1 MKVTYMN
8 SFGKVIG
15 HEKII
20 AHFEEAIQTGKVSH
34 AYLLS
39 GEDGSGKMTLAKAF
53 AKALLCENQTGC
65 GDCTACRQ
73 VDSGNHPD
81 LIYITHEKY
90 EIRVDEI
97 RKGINDTIDI
107 KPYSSPYKIYI
118 IDDAD
123 RMNQGA
129 QNALLKTLEEPPAY
143 AVILLLTNNKDRLLD
158 TILSRCVTMT
168 LGTIREEKIAAYL
181 QEHTDAKEEDIRFAA
196 SFSLG
201 NIGKALHVATTEEF
215 KDMFQEAINI
225 LTHIKTMETYEI
237 ISYLK
242 DLKAYKDEIYDFL
255 DIVTVWYRDMLMLK
269 TTGSLNHLIYKDKYR
284 QLKEQEI
291 YISFEGISHILDEI
305 KKARR
310 RLTANVNFEV
320 ALEMLLLTMKENG
333 KVW

>member
-1 MKVTYMN
+1 MK
-8 SFGKVIG
+8 SFETVVG
-15 HEKII
+15 HNKII
-20 AHFEEAIQTGKVSH
+20 SHFEEAVKMGKVSH

-53 AKALLCENQTGC
+53 AKALLCENRNGC
-65 GDCTACRQ
+65 TECVSCKQ

-97 RKGINDTIDI
+97 RKGINETIDI
-107 KPYSSPYKIYI
+107 KPYSSNYKIYI

-158 TILSRCVTMT
+158 TILSRCVSMT
-168 LGTIREEKIAAYL
+168 LGSVKEAEIVKYLEEN
-181 QEHTDAKEEDIRFAA
+181 TDAKDSDIRFAA

-201 NIGKALHVATTEEF
+201 NIGKALHIATTEEF
-215 KDMFQEAINI
+215 HEMFAEAMNI
-225 LTHIKTMETYEI
+225 LIHIQNMEVYEV

-242 DLKAYKDEIYDFL
+242 TLTTYKNEIYDFL
-255 DIVTVWYRDMLMLK
+255 DILTVWYRDMLMLK
-269 TTGSLNHLIYKDKYR
+269 TTGSLNLLIYKDKYR
-284 QLKEQEI
+284 QLRDQEI

-305 KKARR
+305 QKARR
-310 RLTANVNFEV
+310 RLTANVNLEV
-320 ALEMLLLTMKENG
+320 AMEMLLLTIKENG

>member
-1 MKVTYMN
+1 MN
-8 SFGKVIG
+8 SFGTVIG

-20 AHFEEAIQTGKVSH
+20 AHFEEAIKMGKVSH

-53 AKALLCENQTGC
+53 AKALLCEHQTGC
-65 GDCTACRQ
+65 GECTACRQ

-97 RKGINDTIDI
+97 RKGINDTINI
-107 KPYSSPYKIYI
+107 KPYSSNYKIYI

-143 AVILLLTNNKDRLLD
+143 AVIILLTNNKDRLLD

-168 LGTIREEKIAAYL
+168 LGSVREEKIVQYL
-181 QEHTDAKEEDIRFAA
+181 KDHTEAKDEDIKFAA

-201 NIGKALHVATTEEF
+201 NIGKAMHVVNTPEF
-215 KDMFQEAINI
+215 KEMFQEAMNI
-225 LTHIKTMETYEI
+225 LIHIKTIEVYEI
-237 ISYLK
+237 IAYLK
-242 DLKAYKDEIYDFL
+242 GLKAYKDEIYDFL
-255 DIVTVWYRDMLMLK
+255 DVLTVWYRDMLMLK

-310 RLTANVNFEV
+310 RLAANVNFEV

>member
-1 MKVTYMN
+1 MN
-8 SFGKVIG
+8 SFKTVVG

-20 AHFEEAIQTGKVSH
+20 AHFEEVIKMGKVSH

-53 AKALLCENQTGC
+53 AEALLCENHQGC
-65 GDCTACRQ
+65 GECTACRQ
-73 VDSGNHPD
+73 VESGNHPD

-97 RKGINDTIDI
+97 RKGINETIDI
-107 KPYSSPYKIYI
+107 KPYSGKYKIYI

-143 AVILLLTNNKDRLLD
+143 AVILLLTNNKDRLLN

-168 LGTIREEKIAAYL
+168 LGSVKEEKIVQYL
-181 QEHTDAKEEDIRFAA
+181 KDHTDASDADIAFAA

-201 NIGKALHVATTEEF
+201 NIGRALHVTTTQEF

-225 LTHIKTMETYEI
+225 LTHIKTMETYEV

-242 DLKAYKDEIYDFL
+242 TLTAYKDEIYDFL
-255 DIVTVWYRDMLMLK
+255 DILTVWYRDMLMLK

-284 QLKEQEI
+284 QIKEQEI

-310 RLTANVNFEV
+310 RLMANVNFEV
-320 ALEMLLLTMKENG
+320 AMEMLLLTMKENG

>member
-1 MKVTYMN
+1 MKVTYMK
-8 SFGKVIG
+8 SFETVIG
-15 HEKII
+15 HNKII
-20 AHFEEAIQTGKVSH
+20 SHFEEAIKAGKVSH
-34 AYLLS
+34 AYLFS

-53 AKALLCENQTGC
+53 AKALLCENQNGC
-65 GDCTACRQ
+65 MECVSCRQ
-73 VDSGNHPD
+73 VDSNNHPD

-97 RKGINDTIDI
+97 RKGINETIDV
-107 KPYSSPYKIYI
+107 KPYSSNYKIYI

-129 QNALLKTLEEPPAY
+129 QNALLKTLEEPPSY

-158 TILSRCVTMT
+158 TILSRCVSMT
-168 LGTIREEKIAAYL
+168 LGSVKEAEIVKYL
-181 QEHTDAKEEDIRFAA
+181 KENTDAKDADIRFAA

-201 NIGKALHVATTEEF
+201 NIGKALHVANTEEF
-215 KDMFQEAINI
+215 HEMYEEAINI
-225 LTHIKTMETYEI
+225 LVHIQSMEVYEV

-242 DLKAYKDEIYDFL
+242 TLTTYKNEIYDFL
-255 DIVTVWYRDMLMLK
+255 DILMVWYRDMLMLK

-284 QLKEQEI
+284 QLKDQEI

-310 RLTANVNFEV
+310 RLDANVNFEV
-320 ALEMLLLTMKENG
+320 AMEMLLLTIKENG

>member
-1 MKVTYMN
+1 MKVTYMK
-8 SFGKVIG
+8 SFETVIG
-15 HEKII
+15 HKKII
-20 AHFEEAIQTGKVSH
+20 SHFEEAIKMGKVSH

-53 AKALLCENQTGC
+53 AKALLCEKKEGC
-65 GDCTACRQ
+65 TECVSCKQ
-73 VDSGNHPD
+73 VDSDNHPD

-97 RKGINDTIDI
+97 RKGINETIDI
-107 KPYSSPYKIYI
+107 KPYSSDYKIYI

-158 TILSRCVTMT
+158 TILSRCVSLT
-168 LGTIREEKIAAYL
+168 LGSVKEPEIIKYLEEK
-181 QEHTDAKEEDIRFAA
+181 TDAKDSDIRFAA
-196 SFSLG
+196 SFALG
-201 NIGKALHVATTEEF
+201 NIGRALHVVNTEEF
-215 KDMFQEAINI
+215 HEMFQEAMNI
-225 LTHIKTMETYEI
+225 LIHIQNMEVQEVI
-237 ISYLK
+237 AYLK
-242 DLKAYKDEIYDFL
+242 TLTAYKNEIYDFL
-255 DIVTVWYRDMLMLK
+255 DILMVWYRDMLMLK

-284 QLKEQEI
+284 QLKDQEI

-310 RLTANVNFEV
+310 RLIANVNFEV
-320 ALEMLLLTMKENG
+320 AMEMLLLTIKENG

>member
-1 MKVTYMN
+1 MN
-8 SFGKVIG
+8 SFGTVIG
-15 HEKII
+15 HDKIKT
-20 AHFEEAIQTGKVSH
+20 HFEEAIKMEKVSH

-39 GEDGSGKMTLAKAF
+39 GEDGSGKMTIAKAF
-53 AKALLCENQTGC
+53 AKALLCEHGNGC
-65 GDCTACRQ
+65 GECTACRQ

-97 RKGINDTIDI
+97 RKGINETIDI
-107 KPYSSPYKIYI
+107 KPYSGNYKIYI
-118 IDDAD
+118 VDDAD

-158 TILSRCVTMT
+158 TILSRCVSMT
-168 LGTIREEKIAAYL
+168 LGSVKEDKIVKYL
-181 QEHTDAKEEDIRFAA
+181 EEHTDAKEADIRFAA
-196 SFSLG
+196 SFALG
-201 NIGKALHVATTEEF
+201 NIGRALHIVHTEQFQE
-215 KDMFQEAINI
+215 MFQEAMNI
-225 LTHIKTMETYEI
+225 LTHMEKMEISEI

-242 DLKAYKDEIYDFL
+242 TLTAYKEEIYDFL
-255 DIVTVWYRDMLMLK
+255 DILMVWYRDMLILK
-269 TTGSLNHLIYKDKYR
+269 TTGSLNHLVYKDKYR

-305 KKARR
+305 QKARI

-320 ALEMLLLTMKENG
+320 AMEMLLLTMKENG

>member
-1 MKVTYMN
+1 MN

-20 AHFEEAIQTGKVSH
+20 AHFEEAIQMGKVSH

-53 AKALLCENQTGC
+53 AKALLCENRTGC
-65 GDCTACRQ
+65 GECTACRQ

-81 LIYITHEKY
+81 LIYITHDKY

-97 RKGINDTIDI
+97 RKGVNNTIDI
-107 KPYSSPYKIYI
+107 KPYSSDYKIYI

-129 QNALLKTLEEPPAY
+129 QNALLKTLEEPPSY

-181 QEHTDAKEEDIRFAA
+181 KEHTDAKEEDIRFAA
-196 SFSLG
+196 GFSLG
-201 NIGKALHVATTEEF
+201 NIGRALHVATTEEF

-291 YISFEGISHILDEI
+291 YISFEGISHILDEV

-320 ALEMLLLTMKENG
+320 ALEMMLLTMKENG

>member
-1 MKVTYMN
+1 MN
-8 SFGKVIG
+8 SFGTVIG

-20 AHFEEAIQTGKVSH
+20 AHFEEAIKMGKVSH

-53 AKALLCENQTGC
+53 AKALLCEHQTGC
-65 GDCTACRQ
+65 GECTACRQ

-97 RKGINDTIDI
+97 RKGINDTINI
-107 KPYSSPYKIYI
+107 KPYSSNYKIYI

-129 QNALLKTLEEPPAY
+129 QNAFLKTLEEPPAY
-143 AVILLLTNNKDRLLD
+143 AVIILLTNNKDRLLD

-168 LGTIREEKIAAYL
+168 LGSVREEKIVQYL
-181 QEHTDAKEEDIRFAA
+181 KDHTEAKDEDIKFAA

-201 NIGKALHVATTEEF
+201 NIGKAMHVVNTPEF
-215 KDMFQEAINI
+215 KEMFQEAMNI
-225 LTHIKTMETYEI
+225 LIHIKTIEVYEI
-237 ISYLK
+237 IAYLK

-255 DIVTVWYRDMLMLK
+255 DVLTVWYRDMLMLK

-305 KKARR
+305 RKARR
-310 RLTANVNFEV
+310 RLAANVNFEV